1 MKTYKYTLIFGL
13 LFAIILSACGV
24 DRQLGYQAVLTGP
37 GGIPVA
43 NGTYDIQVK
52 FWKSPTSTNS
62 SDLVYTD
69 TQTVTVT
76 NGILNIAIPDDVT
89 QAANLDPALLSQQIW
104 VEFAIKGPSDSTFQ
118 TLSPRQKLLGT
129 PYAFTLVGG
138 SVINLKLGDQ
148 APLVSSHPN
157 RGALTVI
164 NQFNNN
170 ATNSPG
176 TTGLVVAIADTTQS
190 EVIRACAG
198 GANEN
203 GCTTGFVVFK
213 VTGNGNVQADG
224 TYTSPA
230 SDYAEMIL
238 FDGDPTSVEP
248 GDVLAISPTLDRA
261 VVKSSLPNDNRLVGV
276 YSTQPGFLGGRVI
289 EGDDQSGFVPVA
301 VVGIVPVK
309 VSAINGPIQRGDLL
323 TTSSIPGYAMKAT
336 DPQPGAILG
345 KAMGELLEG
354 EGVIEVYLLP
364 H

>member
-1 MKTYKYTLIFGL
+1 MKTYQYVFLFGL
-13 LFAIILSACGV
+13 LFALILSACGV

-37 GGIPVA
+37 GGIPVP
-43 NGTYDIQVK
+43 NGTYDVQVK
-52 FWKSPTSTNS
+52 FWKGPTTTDSA
-62 SDLVYTD
+62 DLVYTD
-69 TQTVTVT
+69 TQSVTVT
-76 NGILNIAIPDDVT
+76 NGILNIAIPDGSSE
-89 QAANLDPALLSQQIW
+89 AANLDPALLSQQLW
-104 VEFAIKGPSDSTFQ
+104 AEFAIKGPSDSAYQ

-148 APLVSSHPN
+148 GPLVSSHPN

-164 NQFNNN
+164 NQFTNN
-170 ATNSPG
+170 AAGSPG
-176 TTGLVVAIADTTQS
+176 TTGLVVAIADTSDS

-198 GANEN
+198 GSNQN

-213 VTGNGNVQADG
+213 VTGAGQVQGDSFS
-224 TYTSPA
+224 SPA
-230 SDYAEMIL
+230 SDYAEMIF
-238 FDGDPTSVEP
+238 FDGDPDSVEP
-248 GDVLAISPTLDRA
+248 GDVLIISPTLDRA
-261 VVKSSLPNDNRLVGV
+261 VVKSSLPNDSRLVGV
-276 YSTQPGFLGGRVI
+276 YSTQPGFLGGKVI
-289 EGDDQSGFVPVA
+289 EGDEQSSYIPVA